1 MSTDSVTDD
10 IRRIRHDLAAQF
22 NNDLDAI
29 LSDIRRREALDDR
42 TYVSLP
48 PRRTSANQDEPSDA
62 REPSAQSVS
71 NGGSNPPAP

>member
-1 MSTDSVTDD
+1 MSTDSITDD

-48 PRRTSANQDEPSDA
+48 PRGTSANQDEPSDA
-62 REPSAQSVS
+62 REPSAQ
-71 NGGSNPPAP
+71 